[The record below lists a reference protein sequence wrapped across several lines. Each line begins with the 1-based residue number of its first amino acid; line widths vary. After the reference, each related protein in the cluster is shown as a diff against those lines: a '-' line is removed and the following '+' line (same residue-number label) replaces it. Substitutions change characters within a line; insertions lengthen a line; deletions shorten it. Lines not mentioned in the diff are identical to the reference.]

1 MSKLPRV
8 RFTIINR
15 DLEHMPFHGAAVW
28 DKPLDETTHEVYYA
42 LPGSED
48 AVFVGTMTLDRS
60 RGQVL
65 FRSEL
70 TGAYTAYNRKSLMWI
85 MLQRHFRGV
94 DADAPVLA

>member
-15 DLEHMPFHGAAVW
+15 NLEHEPFHGAAVW
-28 DKPLDETTHEVYYA
+28 DKPLDENTHEVYYA
-42 LPGSED
+42 LAGSEE
-48 AVFVGTMTLDRS
+48 AVLVGTMTLDRS

-65 FRSEL
+65 FRSDR
-70 TGAYTAYNRKSLMWI
+70 TGDYTAYNRKSLMWL

-94 DADAPVLA
+94 DANAPVLA